1 MIGAMPK
8 VVDVDERRAALI
20 DATSREIAE
29 RGLANV
35 TLRSI
40 ARVNGWSTGI
50 VTHYFADKHELLM
63 ATFNERADRS
73 RRAIEA
79 AVAAGVP
86 LLDAAI
92 DAALP
97 LDEER
102 MVDWRVYLAY
112 MGAAVGERELRQL
125 HRERQRRFADTL
137 ADGLADAVRAKRFRR
152 GLDVEPEATR
162 LLAVLNGVAS
172 QAVLDP
178 DRWSPRLQR
187 DVVDAHLASLA
198 GGR

>member
-1 MIGAMPK
+1 MPK

-50 VTHYFADKHELLM
+50 LTHYFADKHELLM

-73 RRAIEA
+73 RRAIDTA
-79 AVAAGVP
+79 IAAGSSQ
-86 LLDAAI
+86 LDAAI
-92 DAALP
+92 EAALP

-102 MVDWRVYLAY
+102 TIDWRVYLAY
-112 MGAAVGERELRQL
+112 MGAAVGEPELRQL
-125 HRERQRRFADTL
+125 HRQRQRRFAATIS
-137 ADGLADAVRAKRFRR
+137 DGILEGIAAGRFRR
-152 GLDVEPEATR
+152 DLDAALEAER
-162 LLAVLNGVAS
+162 LLALVNGVAS

-178 DRWSPRLQR
+178 ERWPADAQR
-187 DVVDAHLASLA
+187 GVVAAHLRTWAN
-198 GGR
+198 G